1 MTAAV
6 MSRTVHTQTDLEY
19 INQHFVPRDTRTY
32 LEVPFAEKD
41 AAKALGARW
50 DPHKIQWYAPASSC
64 GFSPLEQMATRS
76 NLLEMRRRG
85 SRHCGRA
92 WRTARPYSR
101 LVYSLESGQGTVF
114 AMAPLAML

>member
-19 INQHFVPRDTRTY
+19 SNQHFVPRDTRTY

-50 DPHKIQWYAPASSC
+50 DPHKIQWYAPAHVD
-64 GFSPLEQMATRS
+64 L
-76 NLLEMRRRG
+76 
-85 SRHCGRA
+85 
-92 WRTARPYSR
+92 
-101 LVYSLESGQGTVF
+101 
-114 AMAPLAML
+114 APLSRWRHDRIYLRCGAEDRDTVEELGARHDRTVGWYILSNQDKEPFSRWLP